1 MSEQEPTRAGDP
13 YATSPFQPAWQV
25 PTGDPSQPP
34 PPGSP
39 GAPPRPYTKQV
50 SRRRLLIGAG
60 AVGVGAAA
68 ITTGLLAWRGH
79 LLSESGA
86 PPVPASVMQTA
97 HLLRRAGFGGRMS
110 ELQQFAA
117 LGYAGAVDHLLN
129 YDQVADDIDTRLQAL
144 NLDLTRVTD
153 EQRWW
158 ILRMIYSKRPFQE
171 KMTLF
176 WHGLLTSSY
185 QKVGGRANYGYLV
198 TQNRFLRDHA
208 LDTYDHLLLGMTQDP
223 AMMWWLDL
231 RLSKKNSPNENYAR
245 ELMELF
251 TLGVSGGYT
260 QQDVHEAARALTGFH
275 LARDGSV
282 VYDPAQHDNGTKT
295 LLGQTGNLDYRD
307 VIRIVANHPATGP
320 FLCRRIF
327 QFFVHENPADA
338 DLQPLIAAYTKSGHS
353 MKAVMQSL
361 LLSPAFQS
369 DAAYRARL
377 KSPVEYVIGAIRQ
390 LELQTSGQGISVLLE
405 QMGQNLFAPPNVA
418 GWTGDQSS
426 ADWIN
431 TGTWLARVNFI
442 NGLLTGF
449 KTGKQ
454 SAFQGAAQ
462 LLQNVITANK
472 LATPTDVLNHFVGLL
487 LDGQIA
493 PDRLQ
498 LIHDYLTANAS
509 GPMLHLAAGAT
520 IPASGVSGMVYLLMS
535 SPEYHLN

>member
-1 MSEQEPTRAGDP
+1 MSEQEPTHSGDP
-13 YATSPFQPAWQV
+13 FVTSPYQPAWQ
-25 PTGDPSQPP
+25 PTTSGTPPP

-39 GAPPRPYTKQV
+39 GAPPRPRGKQV
-50 SRRRLLIGAG
+50 SRRNLLIGAG

-68 ITTGLLAWRGH
+68 ITTGLLAWRGQLH
-79 LLSESGA
+79 LGPSGP

-110 ELQQFAA
+110 ELQQYAA
-117 LGYAGAVDHLLN
+117 LGYSGAVDHLIN
-129 YDQVADDIDTRLQAL
+129 YAQVTDDIDTRLQGL
-144 NLDLTRVTD
+144 NLDLTRVAD

-185 QKVGGRANYGYLV
+185 QKVGGRANYGYLI

-208 LDTYDHLLLGMTQDP
+208 LDTYDHILLGMTQDP

-231 RLSKKNSPNENYAR
+231 RLSKKNAPNENFAR

-275 LARDGSV
+275 LAKDGSV
-282 VYDPAQHDNGTKT
+282 VYDPAQHDSGSKT
-295 LLGQTGNLDYRD
+295 LLGQTGNLDYKD
-307 VIRIVANHPATGP
+307 VIRIVASHPATGP
-320 FLCRRIF
+320 YLCRRIF
-327 QFFVHENPADA
+327 QFFAHENPSDA
-338 DLQPLIAAYTKSGHS
+338 ELQPMIDAYTKSGHS
-353 MKAVMQSL
+353 MKAVMQAL
-361 LLSPAFQS
+361 FLSPAFQS
-369 DAAYRARL
+369 AAAYRSRL
-377 KSPVEYVIGAIRQ
+377 KSPVEFVIGTIRQ
-390 LELQTSGQGISVLLE
+390 LELETPGQGVSVLLE
-405 QMGQNLFAPPNVA
+405 QMGQNLLAPPNVA

-426 ADWIN
+426 EDWIN

-454 SAFQGAAQ
+454 GAYQGVTQ
-462 LLQNVITANK
+462 TLQSVITANK
-472 LATPTDVLNHFVGLL
+472 LAAPTDVLNHFVALL

-493 PDRLQ
+493 TDRLQ
-498 LIHDYLTANAS
+498 VIHDYLTATDS
-509 GPMLHLAAGAT
+509 GPTLKLAGGGT